1 MCLEALAPPAVHASK
16 TEQSEVFACENA
28 YRACF
33 IKRIKVHERLR
44 DEGAY
49 AGIIPRRCDDARC
62 EDVSAI
68 HRLTKSAS
76 SCYRLQG
83 KSHMSVSRFYRCQEI
98 LYTNHCA
105 LNDVLERLHD
115 QLHLPAAS
123 HATSRCRRMDRLPDF
138 GSSLGEK
145 VSVMF
150 VMEKILG
157 AASSFALLVSADSE
171 AG

>member
-1 MCLEALAPPAVHASK
+1 MPFIDRQKVQVAATCTGCKASPACQCHV
-16 TEQSEVFACENA
+16 
-28 YRACF
+28 
-33 IKRIKVHERLR
+33 
-44 DEGAY
+44 
-49 AGIIPRRCDDARC
+49 
-62 EDVSAI
+62 
-68 HRLTKSAS
+68 
-76 SCYRLQG
+76 
-83 KSHMSVSRFYRCQEI
+83 YRCREI
-98 LYTNHCA
+98 LYTNHCP

-123 HATSRCRRMDRLPDF
+123 HATSRWRRMDRLPDF